1 MSENEIQFAEGLY
14 FKKNDNAPDFIVG
27 KLSINWEQFS
37 KWAREERKKGD
48 DWANLEIKQA
58 KSGKYYISVDTWKPE
73 KKENPEMESSFTDTE
88 DNLPF

>member
-1 MSENEIQFAEGLY
+1 MENEIQFAEGVY
-14 FKKNDNAPDFIVG
+14 FKKNDNAPEFIVG
-27 KLSINWEQFS
+27 KLSINWEQFA
-37 KWAREERKKGD
+37 KWAREERKKGE

-58 KSGKYYISVDTWKPE
+58 KSGKYYIAVDTWKPE